1 MSKEKKTKVET
12 PEQMKKRKEKEARQ
26 LEKLLKEKAR
36 PKKNGYFAYFVMIVA
51 IVYIVDEVASQI
63 GTQMQSVI
71 ASQLFAPIFGEEV
84 AVARM
89 SLIGQLS
96 ILAYIVAMLYRP
108 LADKYGRKPFLIINT
123 LGMALGML
131 LVGVSTGVPVY
142 LIGSLAISLF
152 VPHDIQAIYIQEC
165 APVEKRATTYSIIK
179 ACATLGVFLI
189 PVLRSVFIPG
199 TDLSNW
205 RFVYIAPAIIGIM
218 VVVFAIFFIRESDVF
233 IDNKIRF
240 LQMSDEE
247 RAAVSAESKEEGSEG
262 GIINGMK
269 YIFKHKQLF
278 WVSLVAGIIG
288 FGSAIPSYYETVM
301 SYGYAQQF
309 VADGMTIEQAVTSG
323 LAIPYVNK
331 ALTLFAFGSAVCQFR
346 PGFIADALGRKK
358 AVIVMSATAIVSYVM
373 FWIGCST
380 MANPYIVGVFAGIAV
395 GAHWASGDMV
405 SLLSTESSPTNL
417 RASIE
422 TSRVIL
428 SFILSMVAT
437 VGNIVLINILGDA
450 KIAIV
455 SLIIAGFGYIVG
467 IFFMMTKVKDTKGI
481 DMSTVSAKDFE

>member
-1 MSKEKKTKVET
+1 M
-12 PEQMKKRKEKEARQ
+12 
-26 LEKLLKEKAR
+26 
-36 PKKNGYFAYFVMIVA
+36 
-51 IVYIVDEVASQI
+51 
-63 GTQMQSVI
+63 
-71 ASQLFAPIFGEEV
+71 
-84 AVARM
+84 
-89 SLIGQLS
+89 
-96 ILAYIVAMLYRP
+96 
-108 LADKYGRKPFLIINT
+108 
-123 LGMALGML
+123 
-131 LVGVSTGVPVY
+131 
-142 LIGSLAISLF
+142 
-152 VPHDIQAIYIQEC
+152 
-165 APVEKRATTYSIIK
+165 
-179 ACATLGVFLI
+179 
-189 PVLRSVFIPG
+189 
-199 TDLSNW
+199 
-205 RFVYIAPAIIGIM
+205 
-218 VVVFAIFFIRESDVF
+218 F

-331 ALTLFAFGSAVCQFR
+331 ALTLFAFGSAVCQFI

>member
-165 APVEKRATTYSIIK
+165 A
-179 ACATLGVFLI
+179 L
-189 PVLRSVFIPG
+189 
-199 TDLSNW
+199 
-205 RFVYIAPAIIGIM
+205 
-218 VVVFAIFFIRESDVF
+218 
-233 IDNKIRF
+233 
-240 LQMSDEE
+240 
-247 RAAVSAESKEEGSEG
+247 
-262 GIINGMK
+262 
-269 YIFKHKQLF
+269 
-278 WVSLVAGIIG
+278 
-288 FGSAIPSYYETVM
+288 ET
-301 SYGYAQQF
+301 G
-309 VADGMTIEQAVTSG
+309 
-323 LAIPYVNK
+323 
-331 ALTLFAFGSAVCQFR
+331 
-346 PGFIADALGRKK
+346 
-358 AVIVMSATAIVSYVM
+358 
-373 FWIGCST
+373 
-380 MANPYIVGVFAGIAV
+380 
-395 GAHWASGDMV
+395 
-405 SLLSTESSPTNL
+405 
-417 RASIE
+417 
-422 TSRVIL
+422 
-428 SFILSMVAT
+428 
-437 VGNIVLINILGDA
+437 
-450 KIAIV
+450 
-455 SLIIAGFGYIVG
+455 
-467 IFFMMTKVKDTKGI
+467 
-481 DMSTVSAKDFE
+481 